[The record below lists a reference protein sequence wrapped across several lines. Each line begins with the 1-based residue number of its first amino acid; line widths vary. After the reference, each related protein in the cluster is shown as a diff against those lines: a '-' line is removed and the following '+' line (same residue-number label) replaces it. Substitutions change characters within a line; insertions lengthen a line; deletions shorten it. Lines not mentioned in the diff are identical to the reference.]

1 MVYCGWIYLHAF
13 LLCRLVE
20 IAVALVSR
28 EEFDSLCRTCLSK
41 SPVGSAFSQAI
52 LKRLLFGIVSVES
65 GFNPFAGRYEKN
77 YKWTV
82 DESFR
87 PPGCSAET
95 ELVWQKTSWGLTQI
109 MGATAREAGFRGW
122 LSELVVPQVN
132 LEVSIRHLSRLGAK
146 LDWVEKDM
154 ISAWNAGF
162 PRLGLDG
169 RYTNQGYV
177 DSVLRAIRDSQTT

>member
-1 MVYCGWIYLHAF
+1 
-13 LLCRLVE
+13 
-20 IAVALVSR
+20 
-28 EEFDSLCRTCLSK
+28 
-41 SPVGSAFSQAI
+41 
-52 LKRLLFGIVSVES
+52 
-65 GFNPFAGRYEKN
+65 
-77 YKWTV
+77 
-82 DESFR
+82 
-87 PPGCSAET
+87 
-95 ELVWQKTSWGLTQI
+95 
-109 MGATAREAGFRGW
+109 
-122 LSELVVPQVN
+122 VPQVN